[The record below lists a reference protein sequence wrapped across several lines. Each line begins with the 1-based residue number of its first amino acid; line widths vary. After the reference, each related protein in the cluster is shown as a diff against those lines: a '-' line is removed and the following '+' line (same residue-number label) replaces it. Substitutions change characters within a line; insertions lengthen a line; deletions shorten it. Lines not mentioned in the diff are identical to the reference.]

1 MINVQISSNLSLFVS
16 FLRYFSRSVS
26 LIRLHYSR
34 LVFYSLQRGS
44 KFPPSAKARPS
55 RVKIQDNSL
64 DERDE

>member
-1 MINVQISSNLSLFVS
+1 MIKLALIS
-16 FLRYFSRSVS
+16 LRKFFKIFFAFRIS

-44 KFPPSAKARPS
+44 KFSPSAKARPS